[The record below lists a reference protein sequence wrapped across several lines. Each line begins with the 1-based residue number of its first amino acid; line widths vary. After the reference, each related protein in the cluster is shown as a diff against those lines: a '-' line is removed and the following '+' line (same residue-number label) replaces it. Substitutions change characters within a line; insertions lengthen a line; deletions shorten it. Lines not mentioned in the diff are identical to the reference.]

1 MGTAILRSIILL
13 ALASTA
19 TAQTELFFATGVDST
34 GRAVA
39 QSNADGHV
47 LIESPQYPRGL
58 WLHLV
63 DEAGEALTGIRVE
76 YQGRPDSLVAI
87 HCVDPVGGVQETL
100 VWTRADGELLRLTLK
115 PKKAADLPAGLMPID
130 WHIAADAEVLLKS
143 VEAIR
148 LSSPEE
154 MARFLQQHWPGKTGQ
169 VAVRIDTLTVLAVDL
184 DPLESIERLIDYLQ
198 DQARPALEEINTSV
212 GLFLNAQVFKSDLAL
227 PERTVILS
235 TSFAL
240 LFEDPNLEQWVLAAL
255 GRRKGPITL
264 SEAASLIELSISDSS
279 FYSLAGIEHLVA
291 LKTLFLQRC
300 DITDVRPLA
309 ALTNLESLS
318 LYKNQLTDVRPLA
331 ALTKLKTLLLD
342 NNQLTDVRPLAALT
356 NLETL
361 ILGFNQLTTVRPLAG
376 LTKLKTLSLTYN
388 QITSVRPL
396 APLTNLVVLGLLDN
410 QIADVRPLA
419 ALTNLVWLE
428 LGDNRI
434 ADVSPLATLTKLTGL
449 ILWYNRIADVSPLA
463 TLTNLAR
470 LDMDGNQL
478 TDVRPLATLTKLTE
492 LLLGYNQITDVSPLA
507 NLTNLT
513 RLALYSNQIADVSP
527 LANLT
532 NLTRLEL
539 GSNQIEDLA
548 PLVANPGLGEGT
560 AVDVENNPLSDRA
573 LTEQIPAL
581 QARGVEVRY

>member
-1 MGTAILRSIILL
+1 MRTAFLRSIILL
-13 ALASTA
+13 ALPSAA

-34 GRAVA
+34 GWAQA

-47 LIESPQYPRGL
+47 LIESPQYPHGL

-63 DEAGEALTGIRVE
+63 DEAGEALAGIQVE

-100 VWTRADGELLRLTLK
+100 VWTRAEGELLRLTLK

-143 VEAIR
+143 VEEIR

-184 DPLESIERLIDYLQ
+184 DPLESIERLIGYLQ

-240 LFEDPNLEQWVLAAL
+240 LFEDLNLEQWVLAAL

-279 FYSLAGIEHLVA
+279 FHSLAGIEHLVA

-309 ALTNLESLS
+309 ALTNLETLI
-318 LYKNQLTDVRPLA
+318 LDFNQLTTVRPLA
-331 ALTKLKTLLLD
+331 ALTKLKTLSLD
-342 NNQLTDVRPLAALT
+342 
-356 NLETL
+356 
-361 ILGFNQLTTVRPLAG
+361 
-376 LTKLKTLSLTYN
+376 YN

-396 APLTNLVVLGLLDN
+396 APLTNLVALGLIDN

-419 ALTNLVWLE
+419 TLTNLGFLQ
-428 LGDNRI
+428 LDDNRI
-434 ADVSPLATLTKLTGL
+434 ADVRPLATLTNLTWL
-449 ILWYNRIADVSPLA
+449 TLWYNQIADVSPLA
-463 TLTNLAR
+463 TLTNLTW
-470 LDMDGNQL
+470 LGMDGNQI
-478 TDVRPLATLTKLTE
+478 TDVSPLATLTKLTE

-513 RLALYSNQIADVSP
+513 RLALYSNQITDVSP

-532 NLTRLEL
+532 NLTWLEL